1 VFSPGL
7 AGISKREAY
16 VSDGVLFRSL
26 ARGDA
31 NLVLRNILLR
41 LWPDEESDG
50 AKEMKWEAFLTEL
63 REVFPFVDIKVEF
76 DKTLDE
82 QINVLI
88 TTNGSDWV
96 PLEIVGTSVLQ
107 ATQILSYIHRFQP
120 SLMVL
125 DEPDSHLHPDNQRLL

>member
-1 VFSPGL
+1 MFSPGL

-41 LWPDEESDG
+41 LWPGDEATAE
-50 AKEMKWEAFLTEL
+50 KTKKWEAFLTEL
-63 REVFPFVDIKVEF
+63 REVFPSVDIRVEF
-76 DKTLDE
+76 DSTLDE
-82 QINVLI
+82 LINVFI

-96 PLEIVGTSVLQ
+96 PLEIVGNRGSSGNSNTQLHSSVS
-107 ATQILSYIHRFQP
+107 AIADGSR
-120 SLMVL
+120 
-125 DEPDSHLHPDNQRLL
+125 